1 MKSSKLK
8 PTRILLLWAAAAL
21 LAGCFKDVS
30 TQTTYVLKPL
40 RQEVSGD
47 VLQPVASA
55 RAFAFDADTVSWTVA
70 SYEDALNGIIS
81 GRYNTEMKNSTPVAV
96 AQPCGPGEFEGR
108 IQMQLNRSSQ
118 MVVVVNPV
126 NKLYAYTQQQVA
138 ENMPF
143 TYVTLLFKPYREGLV
158 YKEGNWIF
166 CNDFYVPPTYID
178 CYLVPLRQQEQ
189 EGSETAFPVTSAD
202 ITAYAFSADTT
213 LWKIDSYADAS
224 NGILTSKNDPLEKRD
239 NPNFKAYPEEDKFR
253 MSVSS
258 ETLMIVIVD
267 RRSTMYAYTKKII
280 DLHGTPET
288 FSVVFRPW
296 METYSYEDDGWRVV
310 NDEYKP
316 EDPDDPETAAAS
328 LKLPRR

>member
-1 MKSSKLK
+1 MK
-8 PTRILLLWAAAAL
+8 PNRILLLLAATAS

-30 TQTTYVLKPL
+30 THTTYVLKPL
-40 RQEVSGD
+40 RQEISGD
-47 VLQPVASA
+47 MLQPISNA
-55 RAFAFDADTVSWTVA
+55 RAFAFDADTASWTVA
-70 SYEDALNGIIS
+70 SYEDALNGTIS
-81 GRYNTEMKNSTPVAV
+81 GRYNTQMKNSAPIAV
-96 AQPCGPGEFEGR
+96 AEPCGPGEFEGR
-108 IQMQLNRSSQ
+108 IQMQLSRPSQ

-126 NKLYAYTQQQVA
+126 NKLYAYTQQKVA

-143 TYVTLLFKPYREGLV
+143 TYVTLLFRPYREGLI

-178 CYLVPLRQQEQ
+178 CYLVPMQQKEKD
-189 EGSETAFPVTSAD
+189 GPETAFPVSSAD

-224 NGILTSKNDPLEKRD
+224 NGILTSKNRPDETRD
-239 NPNFKAYPEEDKFR
+239 SPNFKAYPEKDNFR

-258 ETLMIVIVD
+258 QTLMIVIVD
-267 RRSTMYAYTKKII
+267 RKSTMYAYTKKII

-296 METYSYEDDGWRVV
+296 METYSYGDDGWRVV
-310 NDEYKP
+310 NDKYKP
-316 EDPDDPETAAAS
+316 EEPDEPETPVS
-328 LKLPRR
+328 SRKGQRR